1 MSNLSFAEVENVNAC
16 ASAATAVGIVIGV
29 GLVILACD

>member
-1 MSNLSFAEVENVNAC
+1 MSKLSFAEVENVNAC
-16 ASAATAVGIVIGV
+16 ASGWTAAGIVVGV